1 VTKHFVF
8 QKTVSPFGD
17 FLLKEKFTG
26 EEGGGGWGGE
36 LVWIMLTHNLKSVH
50 AQSSQPIQIVEISK
64 PGLKRTVVGALP

>member
-1 VTKHFVF
+1 V
-8 QKTVSPFGD
+8 
-17 FLLKEKFTG
+17 
-26 EEGGGGWGGE
+26 GGGLGGE